1 MSSKLCLDRE
11 LSQYLRIT
19 NRLKTVGQ
27 IFVIASVSV
36 LRVSVLR
43 VSVLRVSVLRVS
55 VLRVSV
61 DWRWWSCQSGVQSR
75 LVTSK
80 EEAGGLYWVEE
91 VTNLPLLWGSHDLAL
106 TISPPSPWTK
116 CYNLTWKLFSIYDI
130 CVYSYKVQFVQT
142 KSQILFTNH
151 NIKNFV

>member
-27 IFVIASVSV
+27 IFVIAS
-36 LRVSVLR
+36 
-43 VSVLRVSVLRVS
+43 VSVLRVS

>member
-36 LRVSVLR
+36 LGVSVLR

-61 DWRWWSCQSGVQSR
+61 DWR
-75 LVTSK
+75 
-80 EEAGGLYWVEE
+80 
-91 VTNLPLLWGSHDLAL
+91 
-106 TISPPSPWTK
+106 
-116 CYNLTWKLFSIYDI
+116 
-130 CVYSYKVQFVQT
+130 
-142 KSQILFTNH
+142 
-151 NIKNFV
+151 